1 MHQHSFDY
9 LNSINHFVMLCVR
22 FGKALT
28 FADTKVIVGKYCFV
42 RWCTVM
48 LQDEW
53 PPFFPSIALFLQTS
67 CTAIVP
73 HFSCIGTSFVN
84 SKFANTFR
92 PSRFAKHNRC

>member
-28 FADTKVIVGKYCFV
+28 FADTKVIVGKCCFV

-53 PPFFPSIALFLQTS
+53 PPFFPNIAFLLQTS
-67 CTAIVP
+67 
-73 HFSCIGTSFVN
+73 
-84 SKFANTFR
+84 
-92 PSRFAKHNRC
+92 